1 MSFATIVFG
10 VMAFVAVAGASAVL
24 VGVVVAIARRT
35 QWLAIPNARSS
46 HAVPTPSSG
55 GIGIACVFLGMTAI
69 LAAARAI
76 DLPLAIACI
85 GGGVIVAVTGWCD
98 DRRQLPA
105 TIRLAAYAAAA
116 AWAVAWIGG
125 MRALHVGVAV
135 IPLGAFGGAI
145 AFLAIL
151 GFSNLYN
158 FMDGIDGLV
167 GSLAVVAGGSLAL
180 LTFLAGAPTVAAIL
194 GMLAAS
200 ACGFLIW
207 NWHPAKIF
215 MGDVGSVLLGFT
227 FAVTAVAS
235 EATPA
240 LPSLLWVI
248 ILAPVVVDAGFTTIR
263 RALRRERWWEAHR
276 SFSYQR
282 AVQVG
287 HRHSTVVLGV
297 LVLEVVLVGLAFIAW
312 TRPILL
318 PHALAMAITITTVV
332 WAWYQWMP
340 RPVVRV

>member
-1 MSFATIVFG
+1 MLFSTIVFG
-10 VMAFVAVAGASAVL
+10 AMAFVAVACASAVL
-24 VGVVVAIARRT
+24 VGVVVAYARRT

-55 GIGIACVFLGMTAI
+55 GIGIACVFLGMMTI

-85 GGGVIVAVTGWCD
+85 GGGIIVAVTGWLD

-105 TIRLAAYAAAA
+105 AIRLAAYAAAA
-116 AWAVAWIGG
+116 VWAVAWIGG
-125 MRALHVGVAV
+125 MRTFYVGVAI
-135 IPLGAFGGAI
+135 IPLGAFGGVI

-167 GSLAVVAGGSLAL
+167 GSLAVVAGGSLAFL
-180 LTFLAGAPTVAAIL
+180 AFLAGAPTVAVML
-194 GMLAAS
+194 GLLAAS

-215 MGDVGSVLLGFT
+215 MGDVGSVLLGFI

-235 EATPA
+235 EASQA

-263 RALRRERWWEAHR
+263 RAVRGERWWEAHR
-276 SFSYQR
+276 IFSYQR
-282 AVQVG
+282 AVQAG
-287 HRHSTVVLGV
+287 HRHSTVVLGM
-297 LVLEVVLVGLAFIAW
+297 LALEVVLVGLAITAW
-312 TRPILL
+312 TRPAFLL
-318 PHALAMAITITTVV
+318 HALATAITLTTIV
-332 WAWYQWMP
+332 WARYQW
-340 RPVVRV
+340 RYPVKQ